1 LPLKIFPQANGFLDT
16 NTGSNYRLDL
26 LTALANFLLGSHFGD
41 LLKN

>member
-1 LPLKIFPQANGFLDT
+1 MPLKIFPQANGFLDT
-16 NTGSNYRLDL
+16 NTGSNYHLDL